1 MRRQAKPAPP
11 ALARHSRNVV
21 RIWPYQ
27 CRGKRGVRKQATVMS
42 VAAEY
47 LPAVHAAS
55 GLDLNQAPPEPDG
68 IGNIINPVCVLY
80 YDAWNHANPERA
92 CKIGR
97 AACRE
102 RVGRYVQETGVA
114 VKLKKKQKKPK

>member
-1 MRRQAKPAPP
+1 MQISDWSSDVCSSDLNGACRTRHGPAAMRRQAKPAPP

-55 GLDLNQAPPEPDG
+55 GLDLNQAPPAPDG
-68 IGNIINPVCVLY
+68 
-80 YDAWNHANPERA
+80 
-92 CKIGR
+92 KIGR
-97 AACRE
+97 AH
-102 RVGRYVQETGVA
+102 V
-114 VKLKKKQKKPK
+114 